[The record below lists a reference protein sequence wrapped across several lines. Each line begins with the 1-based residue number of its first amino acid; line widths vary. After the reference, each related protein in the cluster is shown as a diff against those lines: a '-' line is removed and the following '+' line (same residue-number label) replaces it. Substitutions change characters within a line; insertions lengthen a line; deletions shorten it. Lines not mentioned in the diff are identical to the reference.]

1 MSCPTTTPAEARP
14 RVELL
19 QYSLR
24 KLISGIPLV
33 LGVTLLSFTLMVY
46 FGPDKTY
53 DLLGKNPT
61 QQQIDEVRHELGY
74 DQPFVT
80 RYFDYLGELVTL
92 DFGNSDST
100 GERVSALLIRTI
112 PISLALS
119 LPGFILGNLFGVVLA
134 LFAAFYRSTWIDKS
148 IMGFSVVGM
157 SISFLIVIIGF
168 QIIFSSS
175 YGLDLVPGAAA
186 GSIHSFAD
194 YLSYVAVPT
203 FATVFVAL
211 GYNTRF
217 YRSVIV
223 EELTRDHVRTARAF
237 GAPPAQLLYRNILKN
252 SMIPIITRIVFSIP
266 FVIISGSL
274 LIESYFGIP
283 GVGAGDL
290 RCDHQWR
297 SAGAESGR
305 RADGD
310 PVRLRAVDGGH
321 PLSCGRSDE
330 CR

>member
-1 MSCPTTTPAEARP
+1 MET
-14 RVELL
+14 L
-19 QYSLR
+19 QYAIR
-24 KLISGIPLV
+24 KLFSGIPLV

-61 QQQIDEVRHELGY
+61 QQQIDEVRQELGY
-74 DQPFVT
+74 DQPFIV
-80 RYFDYLGELVTL
+80 RYVEYLRELATL

-100 GERVSALLIRTI
+100 GERVSALLMRTI

-119 LPGFILGNLFGVVLA
+119 LPGFVLGNLLGVVFA
-134 LFAAFYRSTWIDKS
+134 LFAAYFRSTWIDKA
-148 IMGFSVVGM
+148 IMGFAVVGM

-175 YGLDLVPGAAA
+175 YGLDLFPVRGWD
-186 GSIHSFAD
+186 IQSFSD
-194 YLSYVAVPT
+194 YLAYVAVPT

-217 YRSVIV
+217 YRSIIV
-223 EELTRDHVRTARAF
+223 EEMTRDHVRTARAF
-237 GAPPAQLLYRNILKN
+237 GTPPARLFYKNILKN

-266 FVIISGSL
+266 LVIISGSL

-283 GVGAGDL
+283 GVGMATYDAIISGD
-290 RCDHQWR
+290 Q
-297 SAGAESGR
+297 
-305 RADGD
+305 
-310 PVRLRAVDGGH
+310 PVLKAVVGLTAVLFVFAQLMTDILYRAVD
-321 PLSCGRSDE
+321 PRVSLT
-330 CR
+330 